1 MMTFGTKT
9 LTAALSAS
17 LLLGGMAMLA
27 ISTPIATAQVASAKK
42 IVDAAKAEQIVG
54 ETIDGYLALVDDI
67 APVEV
72 QAAVNEINIR
82 RKSVYTA
89 LAREKGTSP
98 ENVAG
103 VSGEKLVAKA
113 KPGEKIRL
121 SGGTWQTVK

>member
-1 MMTFGTKT
+1 MTFGTKFI
-9 LTAALSAS
+9 TAAFSAT
-17 LLLGGMAMLA
+17 LLLGGMAML
-27 ISTPIATAQVASAKK
+27 SIATPSAMAQAGSAKE
-42 IVDAAKAEQIVG
+42 IVDAAKADQIVG
-54 ETIDGYLALVDDI
+54 ETIDGYLALIDFN
-67 APVEV
+67 ASAEV

-113 KPGEKIRL
+113 KPGEKVRL
-121 SGGTWQTVK
+121 SDGEWQTVK

>member
-1 MMTFGTKT
+1 MTFGTKL
-9 LTAALSAS
+9 LTAAFSAT
-17 LLLGGMAMLA
+17 LLLGGIAMLEFTA
-27 ISTPIATAQVASAKK
+27 PTAVAQVGAAKK
-42 IVDAAKAEQIVG
+42 IVDDAKAQGIVG
-54 ETIDGYLALVDDI
+54 ETIDGYLALVTPTVSAD
-67 APVEV
+67 V

-82 RKSVYTA
+82 RKSVYTS

-113 KPGEKIRL
+113 ERGEKIRL